1 MKKEIIKKS
10 SIKDVASKAGVT
22 IGTVSHVI
30 NGTAH
35 VTEKTK
41 RKVNEAINELHYK
54 PNSMARGLRKKKSFM
69 VGLLIPDITNE
80 YYSQIAKSFMDMAHV
95 DGYTVMLCGFQYSL
109 EREKVELD
117 ILVEKSV
124 DAIVVIGSNDDD
136 IHILN
141 SIRELG
147 IPIVLGD
154 RRSSDTNYPTVEFN
168 NTETMQNI
176 VTSLVQAGYTR
187 IGYITEALAM
197 SNLKDRYDGFISGMN
212 NEGLTVN
219 NESIIVDE
227 NLQMDKIGNSYK
239 LMHAIIDEKNRTLPE
254 VFIATSDLIAIGI
267 MGAIK
272 DAGLRVPED
281 LGIVGFDNLA
291 ISQFF
296 EPALTTVMQD
306 AEEIG
311 MATWNLIMTHMKN
324 RAEKSMHV
332 VLPQQIIKRK
342 SVDW

>member
-1 MKKEIIKKS
+1 MKKEIIKKP

-35 VTEKTK
+35 VTEKT
-41 RKVNEAINELHYK
+41 RQKVNKAIKELHYK
-54 PNSMARGLRKKKSFM
+54 PNSMARGLRKRKSFM

-80 YYSQIAKSFMDMAHV
+80 YYSQVAKSFMDMAYT

-136 IHILN
+136 LHILN

-212 NEGLTVN
+212 NEGLAVDK
-219 NESIIVDE
+219 ESIIVDE

-239 LMHAIIDEKNRTLPE
+239 LMHAIIHEKNRTLPE

-272 DAGLRVPED
+272 DADLRVPKD
-281 LGIVGFDNLA
+281 IGIISFDNLA
-291 ISQFF
+291 VSQFF
-296 EPALTTVMQD
+296 EPALTTVNQN
-306 AEEIG
+306 ASKLGES
-311 MATWNLIMTHMKN
+311 TWNLVISYIKN
-324 RAEKSMHV
+324 KELKEVHK
-332 VLPQQIIKRK
+332 VLTQEIIIRK
-342 SVDW
+342 STK